1 MRTSL
6 LAALLL
12 LCASCRV
19 AVPQPPGLKIKIK
32 AAVHVD
38 ARVPPPPPVAL
49 QGADVVEFF
58 GIPLD
63 GAQDI
68 VFVLDRSGSMNEP
81 AQGRLAQ
88 LQPAAAPPP
97 PPPPDPSTDPQA
109 APPPPVTRK
118 IDAAHQELID
128 ALERLPAGTRL
139 NVIFFNDSLEG
150 FAPNM
155 VALDDSDKDSL
166 IAFVREMTPAGATAL
181 APAMRVAFLM
191 NAKRIVLLSDGLG
204 NIGGGPGAL
213 LRDARE
219 AIHGGVRID
228 TIGLGSHQNAA
239 LLQALADESGGL
251 YQAL

>member
-1 MRTSL
+1 MRRLS
-6 LAALLL
+6 LAALLVFA
-12 LCASCRV
+12 ASCRV
-19 AVPQPPGLKIKIK
+19 AVPQPPGLKINIR
-32 AAVHVD
+32 AAARVE
-38 ARVPPPPPVAL
+38 ARVPPPAPVAL

-68 VFVLDRSGSMNEP
+68 VFVLDRSGSMSEP
-81 AQGRLAQ
+81 AQGPLAQ
-88 LQPAAAPPP
+88 LAPAPAPPP
-97 PPPPDPSTDPQA
+97 TPSADPSAP
-109 APPPPVTRK
+109 PPPPVTRK
-118 IDAAHQELID
+118 IDAANQELID

-139 NVIFFNDSLEG
+139 NVVFFNDDLDG
-150 FAPNM
+150 FAPDL
-155 VALDDSDKDSL
+155 VTLDDSDKDSL
-166 IAFVREMTPAGATAL
+166 IAFVREMPPAGATAL

-219 AIHGGVRID
+219 AIRGGVRID

-239 LLQALADESGGL
+239 LLQTLANESGGL